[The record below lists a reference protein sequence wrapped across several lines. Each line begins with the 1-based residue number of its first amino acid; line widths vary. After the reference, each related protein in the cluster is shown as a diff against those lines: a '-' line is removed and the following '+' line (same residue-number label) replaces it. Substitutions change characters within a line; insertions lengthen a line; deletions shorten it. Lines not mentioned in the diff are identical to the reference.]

1 MTRIEASY
9 GTPGEVHEVAG
20 SAAVAAVAD
29 ADASTATSQYAVT
42 DARHLVFSLQIGGW
56 SEVEAGNI
64 VALLLGIRPVHGGW
78 RASEIEHL
86 RFLKALVETGRIAH

>member
-1 MTRIEASY
+1 MTRIDASY
-9 GTPGEVHEVAG
+9 GTPGGAHEVAG

-29 ADASTATSQYAVT
+29 ASTSTPQYAVT

-56 SEVEAGNI
+56 SEVEAGNL

-86 RFLKALVETGRIAH
+86 RFLRALVETGRIAH

>member
-9 GTPGEVHEVAG
+9 GTTSGANAVAG
-20 SAAVAAVAD
+20 LAAVAPIAD
-29 ADASTATSQYAVT
+29 AEAATRADPVT
-42 DARHLVFSLQIGGW
+42 DTRHLVFSLQIGGW
-56 SEVEAGNI
+56 SEVEAGNL

>member
-1 MTRIEASY
+1 MTPIDSSGIR
-9 GTPGEVHEVAG
+9 GGLEVPA
-20 SAAVAAVAD
+20 AAVAAVAEIEPSTCQD
-29 ADASTATSQYAVT
+29 ALT

-56 SEVEAGNI
+56 SAVEAGNL

-78 RASEIEHL
+78 RASELEHL

>member
-1 MTRIEASY
+1 MTRIDASY
-9 GTPGEVHEVAG
+9 GTQGGQEDVVTAP
-20 SAAVAAVAD
+20 AVAALG
-29 ADASTATSQYAVT
+29 DASAATPQYAVT

-56 SEVEAGNI
+56 SEVEAGNL
-64 VALLLGIRPVHGGW
+64 VGLLLGIRPVHGGW

>member
-1 MTRIEASY
+1 MTRIDASY
-9 GTPGEVHEVAG
+9 EMPGRAHEAAGTAT
-20 SAAVAAVAD
+20 VAAVAD
-29 ADASTATSQYAVT
+29 ASISTPQYAVT

-56 SEVEAGNI
+56 SELEAGNL

>member
-1 MTRIEASY
+1 MTRIDGSY
-9 GTPGEVHEVAG
+9 AG
-20 SAAVAAVAD
+20 DGSGFAGVAALAD
-29 ADASTATSQYAVT
+29 TAASARQDAVT

-56 SEVEAGNI
+56 SEGEAGNL

-86 RFLKALVETGRIAH
+86 RFLRALVETGRIAH

>member
-1 MTRIEASY
+1 MTLIDR
-9 GTPGEVHEVAG
+9 
-20 SAAVAAVAD
+20 SAIQGGLERPAATVAAVAEIEP
-29 ADASTATSQYAVT
+29 ATRHSTLTE
-42 DARHLVFSLQIGGW
+42 ARHLVFSLQIGGW
-56 SEVEAGNI
+56 SEVEAGNL

>member
-1 MTRIEASY
+1 MTRIDGSYAGDAS
-9 GTPGEVHEVAG
+9 GL
-20 SAAVAAVAD
+20 AAVAALAD
-29 ADASTATSQYAVT
+29 TQPSTRQDAAT

-56 SEVEAGNI
+56 SEDEAGNL

-86 RFLKALVETGRIAH
+86 RFLRALVETGRIAH

>member
-1 MTRIEASY
+1 MTWTDSSAIR
-9 GTPGEVHEVAG
+9 G
-20 SAAVAAVAD
+20 SLEGPAAAVAAVAEIEP
-29 ADASTATSQYAVT
+29 SIRLSAVPE
-42 DARHLVFSLQIGGW
+42 ARHLVFSLQIGGW
-56 SEVEAGNI
+56 SEVEAGNL

>member
-1 MTRIEASY
+1 MTRIDASY
-9 GTPGEVHEVAG
+9 GTSSEAHEVEG
-20 SAAVAAVAD
+20 SAAVAAFV
-29 ADASTATSQYAVT
+29 DASTSISQYAVT

-56 SEVEAGNI
+56 SEVEAGNL

-86 RFLKALVETGRIAH
+86 RFLRALVETGRIAH

>member
-1 MTRIEASY
+1 MTRIDASY
-9 GTPGEVHEVAG
+9 GAPG
-20 SAAVAAVAD
+20 VAAIVD
-29 ADASTATSQYAVT
+29 AEDSTRQDAVT

-56 SEVEAGNI
+56 SEIEAGNL

-86 RFLKALVETGRIAH
+86 RFLKALVEAGRIAH